1 MVQDRVGNAK
11 SKLSR
16 KTKNGEVRK
25 SWLSMFDSVRS
36 SSSAVSVSQSSSGG
50 DDTGEF
56 LLFHLLAPF
65 CDRRKSEI
73 IYSKQR

>member
-11 SKLSR
+11 AKRSH

-25 SWLSMFDSVRS
+25 SRLSMFDSVRS

-50 DDTGEF
+50 DDTGKSPVI
-56 LLFHLLAPF
+56 LFASSL